1 MVVYLPCNL
10 TYPEE
15 ILLLF
20 ALTIASPRYKQMAV
34 SQRNGDVFVPI
45 PRTRLANAPIL
56 RFRLAFDQTGLQ
68 SFGINMKARLLMITG
83 LGLLLAACGH
93 QAPAPAS
100 APKTDL
106 DRLQGTWNLTSAMQ
120 DGKPLAED
128 KVKQT
133 TIVFKGDTFR
143 FPGSAEYA
151 TSKEGTIKLD
161 ESKTPKEMDAIST
174 EKEVMLGIYRLEE
187 NGYKVCFAPAG
198 KPRPTEIT
206 STPGSG
212 YILQSWQRQN
222 AQ

>member
-1 MVVYLPCNL
+1 
-10 TYPEE
+10 
-15 ILLLF
+15 
-20 ALTIASPRYKQMAV
+20 
-34 SQRNGDVFVPI
+34 
-45 PRTRLANAPIL
+45 L
-56 RFRLAFDQTGLQ
+56 RFRLAFGQTELQ
-68 SFGINMKARLLMITG
+68 SFDTNMKARLLMITG
-83 LGLLLAACGH
+83 LGVLLAACSRH
-93 QAPAPAS
+93 AAPS

-120 DGKPLAED
+120 DGKALSDD

-151 TSKEGTIKLD
+151 TSREGTIKLD

-174 EKEVMLGIYRLEE
+174 EKEVMLGIYVLQE

-198 KPRPTEIT
+198 QPRPTEFT

-212 YILQSWQRQN
+212 YILQAWERQN
-222 AQ
+222 TQ